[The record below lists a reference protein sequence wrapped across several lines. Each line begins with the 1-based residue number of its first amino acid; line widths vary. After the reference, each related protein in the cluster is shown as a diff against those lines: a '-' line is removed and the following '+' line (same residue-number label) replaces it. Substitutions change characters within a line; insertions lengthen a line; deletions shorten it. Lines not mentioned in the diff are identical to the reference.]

1 MNGFGDL
8 NNDFSF
14 MPVFNNMLY
23 AATQNTVTGTRAS
36 ETTEDQMKLFV
47 VDYNDVSVK
56 TWPKETAGN
65 LAPTTLF
72 GSRLKIPNG
81 LAVDSNWIYV
91 ANTYNQS
98 IDVYPIDATGNV
110 LPTRSIKGSNTML
123 SYPVGIAVDG
133 SYIYVTGD
141 SRIGVFSKNADGNV
155 APVRL
160 IQGSNTNLDGCNG
173 IAVDASWNTVANQN
187 YNTSTY
193 SIFVFP
199 MNATGNVAATRT
211 IQGDNT
217 NLSGSFGVA
226 VDSTWIYVTNP
237 SHGSIAVF
245 P

>member
-1 MNGFGDL
+1 MRQHK
-8 NNDFSF
+8 
-14 MPVFNNMLY
+14 
-23 AATQNTVTGTRAS
+23 TQLQGPES
-36 ETTEDQMKLFV
+36 LETTEDQMKLFV

-56 TWPKETAGN
+56 TWPKEEQPEIRRPRPCLGI
-65 LAPTTLF
+65 
-72 GSRLKIPNG
+72 GWKIPNG

-160 IQGSNTNLDGCNG
+160 IQGSNTNLDGRNG
-173 IAVDASWNTVANQN
+173 IGVDASSNIVVNQN

-199 MNATGNVAATRT
+199 MDVTGNVTGTRT
-211 IQGDNT
+211 IQGDNRK
-217 NLSGSFGVA
+217 LSGSFVFA
-226 VDSTWIYVTNP
+226 VDLTWIYVTNP